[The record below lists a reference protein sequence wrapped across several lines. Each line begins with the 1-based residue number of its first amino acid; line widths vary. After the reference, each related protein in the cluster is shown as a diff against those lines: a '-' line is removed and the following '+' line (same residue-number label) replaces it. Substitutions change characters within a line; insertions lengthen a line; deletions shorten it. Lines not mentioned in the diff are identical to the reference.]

1 MIISLKGFLK
11 IIFKEEKYGKP
22 TLLLKALSR
31 DFAVRFWVFR
41 DCGFLVWGF
50 VMSSLLFLDV

>member
-31 DFAVRFWVFR
+31 DFAVRF
-41 DCGFLVWGF
+41 
-50 VMSSLLFLDV
+50 